1 MPTPSATAIYARIS
15 FDAEGL
21 GKGVDRQV
29 DDCEKFATRLGWAVS
44 EHYIDNDISAY
55 SGKLRPAYERMLTDI
70 ADGTIDSVL
79 VYALDRLTRQPKE
92 FERFNDIVN
101 LAGLT
106 DVRFVTGDMEFGT
119 DDGLFVGRI
128 QAAVAAKESATKSRR
143 IMRKNDERAAEG
155 TPHGGGKTRPFGF
168 EDDRTTH
175 NRAEVKI
182 IRQLAAR
189 YLAGESL
196 RSLAIWLD
204 KKGVPTVSGGRW
216 RTHTIYRILTAP
228 RTVGLREHR
237 GEIVGPGKWKP
248 VLRPAVRNRILALHE
263 SREASGRRVPHSYLL
278 SRLLRCC
285 YCGHALNSAA
295 RLHNR
300 RYSCQSGP
308 DHGGCGRISVVAQPV
323 EDLLAEAVLL
333 RLDTPQL
340 AEALIGR
347 YRAKENTADLIT
359 EIESDRNQISELA
372 RLYGDKRITSSE
384 WIVARDQID
393 SRVRKSQQRLA
404 QFSSHGDLAAV
415 IGRGE
420 ELRSKWSGLDLG
432 RQVAIVRT
440 LVDYVT
446 ILPGAK
452 GSHALDPN
460 RVEIVWRL

>member
-1 MPTPSATAIYARIS
+1 M
-15 FDAEGL
+15 
-21 GKGVDRQV
+21 
-29 DDCEKFATRLGWAVS
+29 
-44 EHYIDNDISAY
+44 
-55 SGKLRPAYERMLTDI
+55 
-70 ADGTIDSVL
+70 
-79 VYALDRLTRQPKE
+79 
-92 FERFNDIVN
+92 
-101 LAGLT
+101 
-106 DVRFVTGDMEFGT
+106 
-119 DDGLFVGRI
+119 
-128 QAAVAAKESATKSRR
+128 
-143 IMRKNDERAAEG
+143 
-155 TPHGGGKTRPFGF
+155 
-168 EDDRTTH
+168 
-175 NRAEVKI
+175 
-182 IRQLAAR
+182 
-189 YLAGESL
+189 
-196 RSLAIWLD
+196 
-204 KKGVPTVSGGRW
+204 
-216 RTHTIYRILTAP
+216 
-228 RTVGLREHR
+228 
-237 GEIVGPGKWKP
+237 
-248 VLRPAVRNRILALHE
+248 
-263 SREASGRRVPHSYLL
+263 
-278 SRLLRCC
+278 
-285 YCGHALNSAA
+285 
-295 RLHNR
+295 
-300 RYSCQSGP
+300 
-308 DHGGCGRISVVAQPV
+308 AQPV